1 MPFEMKRTRPV
12 RTMLDQHRL
21 DPECPECGAKVPTTV
36 GEARQSPT
44 RRCPNGHEFTVDA
57 SKFDR
62 IAKDV
67 QRQVDDLLG

>member
-21 DPECPECGAKVPTTV
+21 DPKCPQCGTKVALTV
-36 GEARQSPT
+36 GEARENPT
-44 RRCPNGHEFTVDA
+44 RTCPNGHELTVDA
-57 SKFDR
+57 QRLDR
-62 IAKDV
+62 VAQDV